1 MGLSERFVR
10 ELIKQHE
17 GKSTPTLT
25 HFCRTRD
32 ILPELREA
40 SRRILAAR
48 GVTPPELEQ
57 VCRCPACKEGVVP
70 PDNPNVHCPA
80 CAFVSS
86 QGKQDP
92 DALRRLVSAF
102 LDRSSKDPMR
112 RLSTNPL
119 EDAALVV
126 GRDARWPAEAF
137 ETPWFRVLVPARD
150 RLWLHLQLY
159 AIPVILCALVFLTA
173 FAGGLRSQGLVLNS
187 IIIGVF
193 YIARNRLA
201 AHLFSEA
208 FNRRFA
214 ELMPKQGDSASLQPA
229 ESDADPGDSAER
241 LSETQIPLPTGRIRI
256 PWLWRIAGIAVLVF
270 IGYLI
275 TLIALGKLH
284 W

>member
-1 MGLSERFVR
+1 
-10 ELIKQHE
+10 
-17 GKSTPTLT
+17 
-25 HFCRTRD
+25 
-32 ILPELREA
+32 
-40 SRRILAAR
+40 
-48 GVTPPELEQ
+48 
-57 VCRCPACKEGVVP
+57 
-70 PDNPNVHCPA
+70 
-80 CAFVSS
+80 
-86 QGKQDP
+86 
-92 DALRRLVSAF
+92 
-102 LDRSSKDPMR
+102 
-112 RLSTNPL
+112 
-119 EDAALVV
+119 
-126 GRDARWPAEAF
+126 
-137 ETPWFRVLVPARD
+137 
-150 RLWLHLQLY
+150 
-159 AIPVILCALVFLTA
+159 
-173 FAGGLRSQGLVLNS
+173 VLNS